1 MTIFEGLLIFFTI
14 VFIYF
19 IIVYIL
25 HKKGILKKYNISF
38 YGPGLLFRTKKG
50 VGFLE
55 KIASKKR
62 FWKAYGSTGIL
73 VCFIVMVLFVF
84 LLVFQSFILFD
95 LEPEQKELIPG
106 PEAAFPIPG
115 LNPILP
121 IEYFLYIILGLIIA
135 LIVHEFSHGI
145 LSIVGKIKV
154 KSLGMLLLVIPI
166 GAFTEPDEEE
176 LKKTDIPKRMR
187 VYAAGPLSNFAVA
200 FICLLL
206 FSFIFMSAVQPI
218 SGVDIFYVLDDTPA
232 ESIGLSKGCVIT
244 NINDTK
250 VVNSENF
257 ALVMNNTKPNQ
268 NINIIYMIQE
278 EKFSTNVE
286 LISRYDYHKNYY
298 KKKGIELDE
307 SINQSIVESYKEYY
321 ESKGIELNES
331 FNQSIIES
339 LKNDSFLGIGFNPY
353 NKEYLLSSIKN
364 PFTYRF
370 PDGLFNLYALP
381 FFGYIARYNPIAY
394 PFTNSYIITGP
405 LNALPTELFWGIIN
419 TLYWVFWIS
428 LALGIFNVLPMI
440 PLDGGFLFNDAFR
453 VIVKKI
459 KKDITNE
466 TRDKIVRKITTIA
479 SIAILLMILL
489 PFLVKYI

>member
-1 MTIFEGLLIFFTI
+1 MTIIDGLFIFLAI

-25 HKKGILKKYNISF
+25 HKRGILEKYNISF
-38 YGPGLLFRTKKG
+38 YGPGLLFRTKRG

-62 FWKAYGSTGIL
+62 FWKAYGSSGIL
-73 VCFIVMVLFVF
+73 VCFIVMVLFFF
-84 LLVFQSFILFD
+84 LLVFQSFLLFD

-106 PEAAFPIPG
+106 PEAVLPFPGI
-115 LNPILP
+115 NPILP
-121 IEYFLYIILGLIIA
+121 FEYVVYIILGLIIA

-145 LSIVGKIKV
+145 LSIAGKIKV
-154 KSLGMLLLVIPI
+154 KSLGMLLLVIPL

-187 VYAAGPLSNFAVA
+187 VYAAGPLSNFVVA
-200 FICLLL
+200 FLCLLL
-206 FSFIFMSAVQPI
+206 FSFVFMSAVQPI
-218 SGVDIFYVLDDTPA
+218 SGVDVFYVLEDTPA
-232 ESIGLSKGCVIT
+232 DTIGLSRGSVIT
-244 NINDTK
+244 SINDTK
-250 VVNSENF
+250 IGDLENF
-257 ALVMNNTKPNQ
+257 SIIMDNTKPNQ
-268 NINIIYMIQE
+268 TINITYMIKE

-286 LISRYDYHKNYY
+286 LISRYDYYVRY
-298 KKKGIELDE
+298 TDE
-307 SINQSIVESYKEYY
+307 HIN
-321 ESKGIELNES
+321 
-331 FNQSIIES
+331 ES

-353 NKEYLLSSIKN
+353 DKEFLLSSIKN
-364 PFTYRF
+364 PFTYEF
-370 PDGLFNLYALP
+370 PDGLLNLYVLP
-381 FFGYIARYNPIAY
+381 FFGYIAKYNPIAY

-405 LNALPTELFWGIIN
+405 LNILPAEVFWGIIN

-479 SIAILLMILL
+479 SFAVLLMIIL
-489 PFLVKYI
+489 PFIVKYF